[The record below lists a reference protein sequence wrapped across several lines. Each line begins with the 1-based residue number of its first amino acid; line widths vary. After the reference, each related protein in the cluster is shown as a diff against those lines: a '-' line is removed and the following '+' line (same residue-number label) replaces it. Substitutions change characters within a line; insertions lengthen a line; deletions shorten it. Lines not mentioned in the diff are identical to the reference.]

1 MFGLV
6 CIHVDSE
13 IKVSIGK
20 HSLEIG
26 RKLYETEILVG
37 PVHQGLRIHY
47 VYVH

>member
-6 CIHVDSE
+6 CIHDDSE

-20 HSLEIG
+20 NSLEIG
-26 RKLYETEILVG
+26 RKFYETEILVG

-47 VYVH
+47 VYVY